1 MASGDAQRTWFPE
14 MIEMLK
20 DAWHPDLSPEELIAL
35 RDRLDK
41 TLQTIRRDRN
51 IVPPMMWCSKC
62 QKRHRS
68 AHPKVSVRATV
79 LAVGRFQIADQSEV
93 KSLEKKWNT
102 FRKQNQLDLYGN
114 EEADHNQTLERARAI
129 TSGCEKKPF

>member
-1 MASGDAQRTWFPE
+1 MASGDAQRTWFPK

-20 DAWHPDLSPEELIAL
+20 DAWHPELSLEELIAL

-41 TLQTIRRDRN
+41 TLQTIRRDGN
-51 IVPPMMWCSKC
+51 IIPPMMWCPKC

-68 AHPKVSVRATV
+68 AHPKVSVRAAI

-93 KSLEKKWNT
+93 KSIEKKWNI
-102 FRKQNQLDLYGN
+102 FRKQNQLDLYGKK
-114 EEADHNQTLERARAI
+114 EADHNQTLERDRAI
-129 TSGCEKKPF
+129 ACGCEGRPL